1 MSPSA
6 LFEAPLDV
14 ELADG
19 TAETQLPASGRSL
32 SLRLSD
38 RGEELEI
45 RSPDGETEVC
55 IEITKA
61 GPVIKIRGAGR
72 LELESTE
79 KVAIKCEE
87 LEIEADKKVDIFS
100 WDKLAITSRETRLRS
115 SDDIWLNGG
124 QVRIQCP

>member
-1 MSPSA
+1 MSPAA
-6 LFEAPLDV
+6 LFEAPLDL
-14 ELADG
+14 EAAEG
-19 TAETQLPASGRSL
+19 TTEVRLPASGRSL
-32 SLRLSD
+32 SLRLSSH
-38 RGEELEI
+38 GEELEI

-61 GPVIKIRGAGR
+61 GPIIKIRGQGR

-87 LEIEADKKVDIFS
+87 LEIEAEKKVDIFS

>member
-1 MSPSA
+1 MSPSE
-6 LFEAPLDV
+6 LLEAPIDLDV
-14 ELADG
+14 TTG
-19 TAETQLPASGRSL
+19 TGETQLPVSGRSL
-32 SLRLSD
+32 SLRLSS
-38 RGEELEI
+38 RGEEIEI

-55 IEITKA
+55 IEITKS
-61 GPVIKIRGAGR
+61 GPVIKLRGQGR

-100 WDKLAITSRETRLRS
+100 WDKLAITSRETRIRS

-124 QVRIQCP
+124 QVRMQCP